1 MFAYFFPPAATGV
14 RRVVSL
20 VEHLPSAGWEPV
32 VVACRATRGAGVDAG
47 PLSNPRVA
55 GARVVRTESLDP
67 YRLVERLRPSNGRV
81 GAGCEGGACGRG
93 VMNWLRRHLFFPD
106 DRAGWIP
113 FAVAAGLREVRAGRV
128 QALYSSNYPQSSHL
142 AAWIV
147 HRLTGLPWLADF
159 RDGWTQNPA
168 FHDPGNAVLAALHRW
183 GERAVAR
190 SATRLVTVSPP
201 LTRHLQGLRPG
212 VRVPA
217 ETVFNG
223 FEPGEWGRARQQAA
237 ALGPLVPGRRTL
249 LYAGTFFGR
258 RRPDLFL
265 SALRR
270 VLRREP
276 AWRDRLRVRF
286 RCALDARSVG
296 LIRRW
301 DLADVV
307 EVLPPLRFAQ
317 IVVEQLRADACLL
330 VLERGPGS
338 EIMVSQK
345 VFEYLAAGRPIL
357 ALVPPGAAAELLA
370 ETGGAEVVTD
380 PHPRRA
386 AQALRRLLVGLE
398 EGSAPRPDP
407 ARVARFERGAQAA
420 RIAGLLDQM
429 VAETR

>member
-1 MFAYFFPPAATGV
+1 MFAYFFPPAAIGV

-32 VVACRATRGAGVDAG
+32 VVACRPTRGAGVDPG
-47 PLSNPRVA
+47 PLGNPRVA
-55 GARVVRTESLDP
+55 GTRVVRTGSLDP
-67 YRLVERLRPSNGRV
+67 YRLAERFRPSAPTGT
-81 GAGCEGGACGRG
+81 GGTTGGSGRG
-93 VMNWLRRHLFFPD
+93 VMSWLRRHLFFPD

-113 FAVAAGLREVRAGRV
+113 FAVAAGLREARAGRV
-128 QALYSSNYPQSSHL
+128 QALYSSNYPQSAHL

-168 FHDPGNAVLAALHRW
+168 FHDPGNGLLAALHRW
-183 GERAVAR
+183 GERTVAR

-212 VRVPA
+212 HRVPA

-223 FEPGEWGRARQQAA
+223 FEPGEWTRARQQAA
-237 ALGPLVPGRRTL
+237 ALGPLVPGRRTI

-265 SALRR
+265 AAVRR

-276 AWRDRLRVRF
+276 SWRDRLQVRF
-286 RCALDARSVG
+286 RCALDARAVE
-296 LIRRW
+296 LVRRW
-301 DLADVV
+301 NLADVV
-307 EVLPPLRFAQ
+307 EVLPPLSFAE
-317 IVVEQLRADACLL
+317 IVVEQLRADLCLL

-357 ALVPPGAAAELLA
+357 ALVPPGAAADLLA
-370 ETGGAEVVTD
+370 ETGGAAVVTKPD
-380 PHPRRA
+380 A
-386 AQALRRLLVGLE
+386 AAAAWALRRLLREVE
-398 EGSAPRPDP
+398 DGSVPGAEA
-407 ARVARFERGAQAA
+407 ARVARFERGRQAA
-420 RIAGLLDQM
+420 RIAGLLDEM
-429 VAETR
+429 VGETR